1 MKKLITL
8 ALALIMLFS
17 LAACGSPAQNT
28 PGSEQT
34 TSDNAKNE
42 TPATE
47 ADKPYDGTTITVVT
61 TGSGP
66 VYAAEKHLDEF
77 KALTGITV
85 NLEQYEFQEAVNK
98 IAINAAA
105 GGKDIDVLCYR
116 PIQETIAWT
125 NNGYFEPLND
135 YIAAVGDEYDYEDF
149 SPAAREITTVN
160 GQIVGIPYLVE
171 GEIIWYNTEILEKYN
186 CSVPTTMEELLE
198 VAQKCYDPANNVY
211 GLSLRGEGNGAVT
224 QFSGFLYAYGGDFFD
239 ENKNATMNTPE
250 ALQALELYADLV
262 ATGPEGADVSTMNNT
277 LDWFINGVT
286 AMRIDAYTHT
296 VSIVD
301 PEKSLIVDKVGY
313 AQFPEGPAG
322 STPYNIVAW
331 AWGISSTS
339 EKKDAAWE
347 FVKWISSKDMDV
359 QGMVEGGY
367 SARTS
372 TWENPIISGLHDPQM
387 AEVVAKTSEV
397 GKPYD
402 RPFCSNAAE
411 VRAIVGKMID
421 AANSGLR
428 GDELKTVVEELNAE
442 MQTILDTE
450 K

>member
-1 MKKLITL
+1 MKKMIAMLL
-8 ALALIMLFS
+8 ALCLMLS
-17 LAACGSPAQNT
+17 LAACGAQ
-28 PGSEQT
+28 S
-34 TSDNAKNE
+34 S
-42 TPATE
+42 PATE
-47 ADKPYDGTTITVVT
+47 PKSDAGTNTANTTPANVEKPYAGTTITVVT

-66 VYAAEKHLDEF
+66 VYAADKYLDEF
-77 KALTGITV
+77 EALTGIQV

-116 PIQETIAWT
+116 PIQETITWT
-125 NNGYFEPLND
+125 NNGYFEPLNA
-135 YIAAVGDEYDYEDF
+135 YIEAAGEEYDYEDF
-149 SPAAREITTVN
+149 SPAAREITTVD

-171 GEIIWYNTEILEKYN
+171 GEIIWYNQEILDKYG
-186 CSVPTTMEELLE
+186 CEVPTTMEELLD
-198 VAQKCYDPANNVY
+198 VARKCYDPANNVY
-211 GLSLRGEGNGAVT
+211 GMSLRGEGNGAVT

-250 ALQALELYADLV
+250 ALKALELYADLV
-262 ATGPEGADVSTMNNT
+262 ATGPEGSDVSSMNNT

-296 VSIVD
+296 ISIID
-301 PEKSLIVDKVGY
+301 PEQSLVVDKVGY

-331 AWGISSTS
+331 GISSTS

-347 FVKWISSKDMDV
+347 FIRWISSKEMDV

-372 TWENPIISGLHDPQM
+372 TWENPTIAELHDGQM
-387 AEVVAKTSEV
+387 AQVVAKTSEL

-411 VRAIVGKMID
+411 VRAVVGKMID
-421 AANSGLR
+421 AANTGLR
-428 GDELKTVVEELNAE
+428 GEELKAVVDELNAE
-442 MQTILDTE
+442 MQAILDTE